1 MRAMSGF
8 RRDHATIIRILS
20 KPGPREMAL
29 LRRTWA
35 QRNNGISLESKIDGS
50 FRGHYGDALLQ
61 LVRGPLLADV
71 HNINRAIKGL
81 GTKEDML
88 NDVLIG
94 RSNADMQAIK
104 QCYQQTFR
112 KTMESDVQDD
122 LSLKTKTMFQLIMRA
137 SRTEES
143 YPYNY
148 PSFNPP
154 PKRGGLLTPWAEQ
167 GILMINTCLTVQAH
181 EANSHANKGWEPF
194 TQAVI
199 NTVVKVRSRGVV
211 FLAWG
216 APAQKRCAKITGG
229 KHLVLKCAHP
239 SGLSA
244 HKGFFGCGHFK
255 KANDWLEERY
265 GKEGIINWDLN
276 VQTPIKA
283 AGTSDSPVKAT
294 EDQKNVSEDG
304 PATELP
310 EAKNGKPTGEK
321 DEFDEEEDEDA
332 IEALQELA
340 QSDAVE
346 PPAESR
352 VDKNEPE
359 ATTKE
364 DAEKAVNG
372 E

>member
-143 YPYNY
+143 YPYNPVETTRDVESLHTATRG
-148 PSFNPP
+148 PSVSTNQDTVFTILTQRSDNQIRAIAQDYQNKYHKSLDDTIGTNFSGHMQDALLLAVGRAVDRAKTDAYGMEATMKGLGTYDDLLVNKTVRIHWDRQNMDQV
-154 PKRGGLLTPWAEQ
+154 KRAYQHFFKKDLVARVKGETSGDYRDALVA
-167 GILMINTCLTVQAH
+167 CLT
-181 EANSHANKGWEPF
+181 
-194 TQAVI
+194 
-199 NTVVKVRSRGVV
+199 
-211 FLAWG
+211 
-216 APAQKRCAKITGG
+216 
-229 KHLVLKCAHP
+229 
-239 SGLSA
+239 
-244 HKGFFGCGHFK
+244 
-255 KANDWLEERY
+255 
-265 GKEGIINWDLN
+265 
-276 VQTPIKA
+276 
-283 AGTSDSPVKAT
+283 
-294 EDQKNVSEDG
+294 
-304 PATELP
+304 
-310 EAKNGKPTGEK
+310 
-321 DEFDEEEDEDA
+321 
-332 IEALQELA
+332 
-340 QSDAVE
+340 
-346 PPAESR
+346 
-352 VDKNEPE
+352 
-359 ATTKE
+359 
-364 DAEKAVNG
+364 
-372 E
+372 